1 MPSYADVD
9 RQIEQLSECKPLSEL
24 EVKNLCDQ
32 ARTILVEEWN
42 VQPVKCPVTVCGD
55 IHGQFHDL
63 IELFRIG
70 GKAPDTNYLF
80 MGDYVGE
87 LVQVYPYFGS
97 TRKASSFL
105 LRVLALSYCVCDPSK
120 MASVASKL

>member
-1 MPSYADVD
+1 MDNAKASTQTFFRVSVELPVQAV
-9 RQIEQLSECKPLSEL
+9 QILHKIWSSEA
-24 EVKNLCDQ
+24 EVRVLCDQ
-32 ARTILVEEWN
+32 ARAILAEEWN

-80 MGDYVGE
+80 MGDYVGM
-87 LVQVYPYFGS
+87 
-97 TRKASSFL
+97 TD
-105 LRVLALSYCVCDPSK
+105 VLAVIFNGLGGKRSLLFLSFVE
-120 MASVASKL
+120 VIEVFV